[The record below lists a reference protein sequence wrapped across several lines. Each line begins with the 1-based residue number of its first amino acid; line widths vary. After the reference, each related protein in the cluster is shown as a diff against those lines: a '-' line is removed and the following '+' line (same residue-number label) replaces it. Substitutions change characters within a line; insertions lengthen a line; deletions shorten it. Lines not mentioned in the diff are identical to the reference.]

1 MDMHC
6 LIVKYIN
13 KIKKNP
19 EVLSNRMDGWIYG
32 LMYVWLRGW
41 MDGYVGY
48 VDGYMN
54 E

>member
-6 LIVKYIN
+6 LIVKYLN
-13 KIKKNP
+13 KILKNP
-19 EVLSNRMDGWIYG
+19 EVLSNRMDGWIHG
-32 LMYVWLRGW
+32 LMYGW